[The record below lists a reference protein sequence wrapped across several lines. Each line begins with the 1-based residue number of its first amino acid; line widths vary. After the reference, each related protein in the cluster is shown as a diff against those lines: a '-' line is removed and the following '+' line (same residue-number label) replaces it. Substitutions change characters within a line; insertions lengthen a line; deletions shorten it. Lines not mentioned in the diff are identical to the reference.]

1 MSAKEKILV
10 VDDQPSIRRLLEEIL
25 TDEGYAVTTASN
37 GLEALERIEEDTALV
52 LMDMKMPGM
61 DGIETLKE
69 LNSVGHCG
77 KVVMMTAYG
86 ELDLVQ
92 KAKDFGAFDYVIKPF
107 DIVTLCELIA
117 AFVKTR
123 RTERAANEIIAA
135 DKK

>member
-1 MSAKEKILV
+1 MSVKEKILV

-25 TDEGYAVTTASN
+25 TDEGYAVTAASN

-69 LNSVGHCG
+69 LNSSGHRG

-92 KAKDFGAFDYVIKPF
+92 QAKEFGAFDYVIKPF
-107 DIVTLCELIA
+107 DIVALCELIA
-117 AFVKTR
+117 AFIKTR